1 MAARVTGTARV
12 LNKLHASIDS
22 GNYYE
27 AHQMYRTIYFRYQS
41 QKKYDELKELLYDGA
56 IKLLTLQQCN
66 SGADLANL
74 LVDILVQSE
83 TKPTEEHIERLGRL
97 HSLLAA
103 HSPERMTFLTRALQ
117 WSSPPSSSPDAPSR
131 GHPALHRLVALTLW
145 KEKNY
150 QESRYHFVHSTDGD
164 GCAAMLVEFQTTKG
178 YSSEIDLFIAQTV
191 FQYLCLRNPSTAT
204 LAFWAYTRRH
214 PSVPRGPPFYLP
226 LLNFLWFLLLAVE
239 SRKLAVFTV
248 LCEEYQPTISR
259 DPSYPQYLDK
269 IGQLFFG
276 LPPPPKPQGVFG
288 NLIQTLL
295 GGLED
300 DDPGTSHGAAG
311 TSPVAQVQPEELD

>member
-1 MAARVTGTARV
+1 M
-12 LNKLHASIDS
+12 LNKLHACIDA

-27 AHQMYRTIYFRYQS
+27 AHQMYRTIYFRYRS
-41 QKKYDELKELLYDGA
+41 QKKFEELKELLYDGA
-56 IKLLTLQQCN
+56 IKLLRLEQCN

-74 LVDILVQSE
+74 LVDVLVQSE
-83 TKPTEEHIERLGRL
+83 TEPCEEQIERLGRI
-97 HSLLAA
+97 HALLAP
-103 HSPERMTFLTRALQ
+103 HSPERASFLTRALQ
-117 WSSPPSSSPDAPSR
+117 WSTTVGGASGGGGSAECSR
-131 GHPALHRLVALTLW
+131 GHPQLHRLVALTLW

-150 QESRYHFVHSTDGD
+150 PDARHHFVHSTDGD
-164 GCAAMLVEFQTTKG
+164 GCAAMLVEFQTAKG

-204 LAFWAYTRRH
+204 LVFLGYTRRH
-214 PSVPRGPPFYLP
+214 PCVHPGPPYYMP

-239 SRKLAVFTV
+239 TRKLAVFTV
-248 LCEEYQPTISR
+248 LCEQYQPTISR
-259 DPSYPQYLDK
+259 DPTYPQYLDK

-276 LPPPPKPQGVFG
+276 LPPPPKPQGMFG

-300 DDPGTSHGAAG
+300 DDPSTSTAGAA
-311 TSPVAQVQPEELD
+311 SSQSVEVQPEELD

>member
-1 MAARVTGTARV
+1 M
-12 LNKLHASIDS
+12 
-22 GNYYE
+22 
-27 AHQMYRTIYFRYQS
+27 
-41 QKKYDELKELLYDGA
+41 ELLP
-56 IKLLTLQQCN
+56 L
-66 SGADLANL
+66 
-74 LVDILVQSE
+74 SE
-83 TKPTEEHIERLGRL
+83 KVNGERLGRL